1 MAKVFLLFALFLF
14 HASSSSEEN
23 SIRLITGEYSPFTS
37 THLSG
42 HGILTKIVIESFQA
56 KGLEVKKVNFA
67 PWKRASYETEQVI
80 YDATFPYAKNSWRK
94 ERFFYSDLLHRGK
107 LHFITVKEMEKDFQ
121 KEENWKGKVIC
132 HPLGWNIEQVQEE
145 VEKYQLLL
153 TRTSDV
159 ETCFRLLAAKRV
171 DLINLNITF
180 AKRII
185 RDLYGD
191 LERFSFLNNKVKDD
205 SVYLMVSKKNPR
217 AKLIIDQFNEGLK
230 KLKRN
235 GRYRAIL
242 NESQSPR

>member
-1 MAKVFLLFALFLF
+1 MAKVFLLFALFFF
-14 HASSSSEEN
+14 HVSSFCEEN
-23 SIRLITGEYSPFTS
+23 SVRLITGEYSPFTS
-37 THLSG
+37 AHLSENG
-42 HGILTKIVIESFQA
+42 LLTKVVIESFEA
-56 KGLEVKKVNFA
+56 KGVEVKKVNFA
-67 PWKRASYETEQVI
+67 PWKRASYETEQAMF
-80 YDATFPYAKNSWRK
+80 DATFPYAKNRSRE
-94 ERFFYSDLLHRGK
+94 ERFFYSDILHKGK

-121 KEENWKGKVIC
+121 KEKNWKGKVIC

-180 AKRII
+180 AKYII
-185 RDLYGD
+185 RNLYGD
-191 LERFSFLNNKVKDD
+191 LDKFSFLKDKVKDD
-205 SVYLMVSKKNPR
+205 FVYLMVSKKNPR